1 MSPTV
6 TQASRQPGFQ
16 ALGRPVRL
24 GYVGAGNLAQRVHLP
39 NFAALPGCDL
49 VALAE
54 VRRSLGE
61 EVQRR
66 FGIPRLYADHR
77 ALAAD
82 PEVDAIA
89 VSAPFALQGE
99 IARDCLLAG
108 KHVFM
113 EKPMAISLAQAD
125 RILAAA
131 REGGARLMVAYMKR
145 YDVGNELAHQVIQG
159 WRHTGECGRLLYVRA
174 HGFCGDWL
182 AGSDVPVTH
191 SDEASPAAPTEAHL
205 PRWLPPEYGGRYVG
219 YLQQYT
225 HNVNLLRFLLD
236 AGDEAQVAHVDLDP
250 DGRTGVVILTIA
262 GVRCVLETGQLRYY
276 RWDEHTQAYFERGW
290 VHTWAPPLLLRN
302 AVAEVEIYRS
312 DLPEAGGA
320 LAGLGQ
326 HGVQHTITRAIS
338 EPRWSWAYKRE
349 AEHFVECL
357 RTGAPFRSSG
367 EDTRTDVRL
376 MEDVYRAWLG
386 IS

>member
-1 MSPTV
+1 MTN
-6 TQASRQPGFQ
+6 TEQPVFRP
-16 ALGRPVRL
+16 LNRPVRL

-39 NFAALPGCDL
+39 NFASLPGCEL

-66 FGIPRLYADHR
+66 FGIAKLYAGHR
-77 ALAAD
+77 AMAAD

-99 IARDCLLAG
+99 IARECLLAG

-113 EKPMAISLAQAD
+113 EKPMAISLAQAG

-145 YDVGNELAHQVIQG
+145 YDAGNELAHGVIQE
-159 WRHTGECGRLLYVRA
+159 WRRTGEHGRLLYVRA

-182 AGSDVPVTH
+182 AGIDAPVAR
-191 SDEASPAAPTEAHL
+191 SEEPPPAAPREEHL
-205 PRWLPPEYGGRYVG
+205 PAWLPREYGGRYVG
-219 YLQQYT
+219 FLQQYT
-225 HNVNLLRFLLD
+225 HNINLLRFLLD
-236 AGDEAQVAHVDLDP
+236 ADDDARVAHVDLDP
-250 DGRTGVVILTIA
+250 DGRTGVVILQVA
-262 GVRCVLETGQLRYY
+262 GARCVLETGQLRYH

-320 LAGLGQ
+320 PGGLDE
-326 HGVQHTITRAIS
+326 HGVQHTITRALP

-349 AEHFVECL
+349 AEHFVESL
-357 RTGAPFRSSG
+357 RTGAPFCSSG

-376 MEDVYRAWLG
+376 MEEIYRDWLNAQT
-386 IS
+386 